1 VWSDFV
7 WPDFADYARLKLS
20 YVINKI

>member
-7 WPDFADYARLKLS
+7 WPDFADYARLKLN